1 MQSRPGEPLFAGKP
15 PSAAL
20 TGMAHAAQVGLAVCH
35 IWHAEAEPP
44 LKQAVTPAWRTAWP
58 HAFWALATEVK
69 GVMSVTV
76 LAATQVPPSVPP
88 LLLPLLEP
96 LLEPLLLPLLE
107 PLLEPLL
114 LPELLPELEPLLL
127 PELLPELEPLLPPE
141 LPPEASSFEPVLL
154 LLLLQ
159 PVKVERPKAT
169 ERVTMEAG
177 MKRLRMVGA
186 DDVPQ
191 EYGRVQSKC

>member
-20 TGMAHAAQVGLAVCH
+20 TGMAQAAQVGLAVCQL
-35 IWHAEAEPP
+35 WQAAAVPP
-44 LKQAVTPAWRTAWP
+44 LKQAVTPCWRTAAP

-76 LAATQVPPSVPP
+76 LAATQVPASVPP
-88 LLLPLLEP
+88 LLLPLLPP
-96 LLEPLLLPLLE
+96 LLPPLPLPLPLSTAVPLLL

-127 PELLPELEPLLPPE
+127 PE

>member
-1 MQSRPGEPLFAGKP
+1 
-15 PSAAL
+15 
-20 TGMAHAAQVGLAVCH
+20 
-35 IWHAEAEPP
+35 
-44 LKQAVTPAWRTAWP
+44 
-58 HAFWALATEVK
+58 
-69 GVMSVTV
+69 MSVTV

-96 LLEPLLLPLLE
+96 LLEP
-107 PLLEPLL
+107 
-114 LPELLPELEPLLL
+114 
-127 PELLPELEPLLPPE
+127 
-141 LPPEASSFEPVLL
+141 L